1 MPKKLSGY
9 KISISAAKPD
19 ERLRQGWR
27 FYPELLMP
35 NPSFKLSD
43 VADVRSGYT
52 FRGALEHDPAG
63 DIRVLQIKD
72 LRQSSAIE
80 PDTLTAIS
88 WDARTSPPLL
98 QSGDI
103 AVIARGDNNKAA
115 LFTGQQPVVAT
126 SQFFI
131 VSTKKQDVLPEY
143 LCWLINL
150 PQSQR
155 SLERS
160 GSAIQAISKASL
172 LDMRIPLPPLATQQ
186 KLIALQALWD
196 EEDELI
202 ARLQTNREQMLQ
214 GIYQHLIKD

>member
-1 MPKKLSGY
+1 MAITTRLLS
-9 KISISAAKPD
+9 SRAA
-19 ERLRQGWR
+19 
-27 FYPELLMP
+27 
-35 NPSFKLSD
+35 
-43 VADVRSGYT
+43 
-52 FRGALEHDPAG
+52 
-63 DIRVLQIKD
+63 
-72 LRQSSAIE
+72 
-80 PDTLTAIS
+80 
-88 WDARTSPPLL
+88 
-98 QSGDI
+98 
-103 AVIARGDNNKAA
+103 
-115 LFTGQQPVVAT
+115 TGCCHQPVL
-126 SQFFI
+126 I
-131 VSTKKQDVLPEY
+131 VSTKQDVLPEY